1 MQFRNSTYPLQLR
14 FRRWSRNAWSVF
26 ISLGRVVTIGS
37 LRTGIADQS
46 QVKQHLLT
54 EQLSTCR
61 FDELLQDEDLN
72 AEIRLNEIELIPV
85 TVTVPTGAGYSGNE
99 VDDISGWYG
108 FRRTNRF
115 LFVYTTMFTNLIYL

>member
-1 MQFRNSTYPLQLR
+1 MQFRNSTNPLQLR

-37 LRTGIADQS
+37 LRKGISDQS
-46 QVKQHLLT
+46 QVKLHLLT
-54 EQLSTCR
+54 EQLSGCS
-61 FDELLQDEDLN
+61 FDELQPDEDLN

-85 TVTVPTGAGYSGNE
+85 TVTVPTGAGYSGVE

-108 FRRTNRF
+108 FRRINRF
-115 LFVYTTMFTNLIYL
+115 LFILLCLLI